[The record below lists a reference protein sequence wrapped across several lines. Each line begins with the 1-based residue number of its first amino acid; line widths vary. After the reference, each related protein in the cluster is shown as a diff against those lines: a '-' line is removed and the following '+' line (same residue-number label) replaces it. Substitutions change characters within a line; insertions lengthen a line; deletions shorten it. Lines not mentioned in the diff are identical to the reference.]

1 MGTPKRPKGKLR
13 AFLLGTHFVLVFTV
27 LVAVLSLD
35 QFPDRVALEAGQVS
49 PKTIKAD
56 RDVYITNEKAT
67 EEARRRA
74 AKQVEPVY
82 SYDPNAVLLSDQKVV
97 ETFDLLSDIALIRSQ
112 EAVDEAQLAEKI
124 RALPIQLAPDSIEL
138 VTSADAQT
146 LLELKTTTSHVL
158 YDLMNGGITE
168 DALAPL
174 RNSLPEV
181 LSDQLATIAEEYR
194 PTVLQ
199 ILSESLSAN
208 KEPDFEATQRAEQ
221 EAMAAVEPKLSFV
234 PNGKK
239 IVGEGELVSEGD
251 IQVLKALGI
260 YKPKLDT
267 KRLAGYALL
276 VFSLMLL
283 VLAFM
288 AKEKPEHFQSRR
300 HLILLGAIVVATAII
315 CRMLIG
321 LSLYLAPV
329 AIGSILVTML
339 LSGGLGLLVTGA
351 LAIYVG
357 ALSSSLAA
365 SAVTFIT
372 GAVAVMAL
380 SNVSNRSRVI
390 WASLMVGVTNMLG
403 AVTFTLMG
411 GAEFASSVN
420 DVGFGLLNGFLSAWL
435 AVGALPM
442 LEYFFGITTHLRLL
456 DLSNQSEPLLQQ
468 LTREAPG
475 TYQHSMMVAN
485 LAEQAAR
492 DIGADALLCRVGA
505 YYHDIGKMKRPRFF
519 IENQMG
525 MENPHDKL
533 NPSLST
539 KIIHSHVKDGI
550 EMARQHRLPD
560 VLVDFIAQH
569 HGTSLV
575 GYFFHQARSRS
586 TEPVVEEDFRYPGPK
601 PQTRESAILMLCDG
615 LEAAARTLSNPTPEK
630 ICELVQKMVKHNLD
644 DGQLDECDLSL
655 KDINRIKESL
665 TRSLQ
670 GIYHTRIEYP
680 DANSLGGRRK
690 VTQLRRKV

>member
-1 MGTPKRPKGKLR
+1 MGTPKRPPKGKLR
-13 AFLLGTHFVLVFTV
+13 AFLLGIHFVLVFTV
-27 LVAVLSLD
+27 LVAVLSVD

-56 RDVYITNEKAT
+56 RDIYITNEKAT

-97 ETFDLLSDIALIRSQ
+97 ETFDLLSDIALIRSR
-112 EAVDEAQLAEKI
+112 EKVDEAQLANKI

-138 VTSADAQT
+138 LSSADPQT
-146 LLELKTTTSHVL
+146 ILELKTTSSHLL

-168 DALAPL
+168 DALVPL

-181 LSDQLATIAEEYR
+181 LSDQLATIEQEYR
-194 PTVLQ
+194 PPVLQ
-199 ILSESLSAN
+199 ILSEALAAN
-208 KEPDFEATQRAEQ
+208 KEPDFEATQRAED
-221 EAMAAVEPKLSFV
+221 EAMASVEPKLSFI
-234 PNGKK
+234 PGGKK
-239 IVGEGELVSEGD
+239 IVGEGELVSEAD

-267 KRLAGYALL
+267 GRLSGYALL
-276 VFSLMLL
+276 VLSLMLL
-283 VLAFM
+283 ILAFM
-288 AKEKPEHFQSRR
+288 AKEKPEHFSSRR

-321 LSLYLAPV
+321 LSIYLAPV

-339 LSGGLGLLVTGA
+339 LSGGLGLMVTGA

-365 SAVTFIT
+365 SAVSFIT

-403 AVTFTLMG
+403 AVTFTLIDG
-411 GAEFASSVN
+411 AGAEFAASVN

-550 EMARQHRLPD
+550 EMSRQHRLPD

-575 GYFFHQARSRS
+575 GYFYHQARSRS

-644 DGQLDECDLSL
+644 DGQLDE
-655 KDINRIKESL
+655 
-665 TRSLQ
+665 
-670 GIYHTRIEYP
+670 
-680 DANSLGGRRK
+680 
-690 VTQLRRKV
+690 